1 MSLERCIQGI
11 KGALDDNIDKLKA
24 IYEGQNLCEQ
34 DIVIRLCIAVIAGVM
49 QKHMN
54 VPLVGFGQAIAY
66 LCESLHRKQK
76 ENAFLCLGLLFCESE
91 KIFTGNAHGE
101 EWRQIIDAFGRF
113 SKVSHSK
120 TLELNI
126 ALGILLIAETLDKTP
141 EEIEDSLAKIR
152 KALEGVI

>member
-11 KGALDDNIDKLKA
+11 KGALDENIDKIK
-24 IYEGQNLCEQ
+24 ELCEAHSLCDQ
-34 DIVIRLCIAVIAGVM
+34 DIVIRLCIGVVAGVM

-54 VPLVGFGQAIAY
+54 VPLVDFGQALAY
-66 LCESLHRKQK
+66 LCESLNKGQK

-91 KIFTGNAHGE
+91 RIFTGSAHEE
-101 EWRQIIDAFGRF
+101 EWKQIIDAFGRF